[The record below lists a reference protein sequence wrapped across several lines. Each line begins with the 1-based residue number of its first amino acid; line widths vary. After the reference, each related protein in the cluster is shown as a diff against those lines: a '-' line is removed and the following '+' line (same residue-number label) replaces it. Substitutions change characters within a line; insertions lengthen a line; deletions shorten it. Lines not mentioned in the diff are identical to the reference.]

1 MKKQSKRKTTS
12 FKSSIL
18 LLLLLAVLLISSTYA
33 WFTANQTVTV
43 SSIQVNVKAS
53 NGLQISTDAS
63 NWKAT
68 ITNDDLITNIAT
80 SYSTNTNQVPTE
92 LAPVSTSGGVT
103 AGNLDMYYGTVVTN
117 DDGDYVLTSTKQTDT
132 AGTTGYYIA
141 FDLFLRVETNTPIY
155 LTPTS
160 QVAYAGATDVGLQ
173 NAARVAFI
181 KEGVGS
187 TSDTAATLQALK
199 TGTTADIWE
208 PNYDT
213 HTGAAVQNALNNYGI
228 TTTTTGGSL
237 LAYNGI
243 KAEFTKDANVLVQQT
258 TTPSTTYFG
267 AVTPTY
273 KTTNGFTDAV
283 SFTTLA
289 QGITKYRV
297 YMWIEGQDVDCENG
311 ASGTDI
317 TFTLQFTQ
325 TAPSGS

>member
-33 WFTANQTVTV
+33 WFTANETVTV

-68 ITNDDLITNIAT
+68 ITNEDLITNITT
-80 SYSTNTNQVPTE
+80 SYASNTNQVPTE
-92 LAPVSTSGGVT
+92 LAPVSTAGGVT
-103 AGNLDMYYGTVVTN
+103 GGNLDMYYGTVVEGSSN
-117 DDGDYVLTSTKQTDT
+117 NFVLVSKKQTDT

-141 FDLFLRVETNTPIY
+141 FDLFLRVETDTPIY
-155 LTPTS
+155 ITPTS
-160 QVAYAGATDVGLQ
+160 QVKFTDATNVGLQ
-173 NAARVAFI
+173 NAARIAFI
-181 KEGVGS
+181 NEGTGL
-187 TSDTAATLQALK
+187 TSDTAETLQALK
-199 TGTTADIWE
+199 NGTTASIWE

-213 HTGAAVQNALNNYGI
+213 HTGSAVQNAKNNYDI

-243 KAEFTKDANVLVQQT
+243 KAEFTKDDNVSVQQL
-258 TTPSTTYFG
+258 TTPSTQYFG

-273 KTTNGFTDAV
+273 STVNGFTEKQA
-283 SFTTLA
+283 FATLSK
-289 QGITKYRV
+289 GITKYRI

-311 ASGTDI
+311 ASGSNI
-317 TFTLQFTQ
+317 QFNLQFTQ
-325 TAPSGS
+325 NNS